1 MPSLAKNFLLSTLNS
16 KLFCIFARKIT
27 PNTNVMQQQ
36 RIVFIDY
43 IRVIACFLVMLV
55 HASENFYGADASG
68 LAGNMSMLLNESNR
82 FWVAFYDGGVA
93 RTCVPLFMVV
103 SAFLLAPLPDGTSMT
118 DFYLH
123 RARRIIPPVLLF
135 MIIYAFLPM
144 AWGAITWEQAQ
155 QDLLTI
161 PFNFTSMTGHLWF
174 IYPLLSLYIIIPVIS
189 PWLRQASA
197 RDERIFLGFWV
208 FSTFAHY
215 LHLFVS
221 QELWGECF
229 WNRYGMFWYV
239 SGFLGYLVMAHYIR
253 IHLQWSR
260 SKKLRIGTLCFLAG
274 AAFTAWGFWMR
285 GIPGQAI
292 ETPLL
297 EWTWEF
303 CTPNVALA
311 TFGAFLLFSCIQQ
324 KKAPSLITG
333 VSKLTFGIY
342 LMHML
347 FLAPIANAIIA
358 GDAANPLLPV
368 WLAIPVIAILSYL
381 CCTLTTKLISLIPG
395 HKWLIG

>member
-1 MPSLAKNFLLSTLNS
+1 
-16 KLFCIFARKIT
+16 
-27 PNTNVMQQQ
+27 MQQQ
-36 RIVFIDY
+36 RIVFLDY
-43 IRVIACFLVMLV
+43 IRVIACFMVMLV

-68 LAGNMSMLLNESNR
+68 LASNMSVLLNEQNR

-103 SAFLLAPLPDGTSMT
+103 SAFLLAPMPAGATMSG
-118 DFYLH
+118 FYLH
-123 RARRIIPPVLLF
+123 RVRRIIPPVLAF
-135 MIIYAFLPM
+135 MVIYAFLPM
-144 AWGAITWEQAQ
+144 AWGAITWEQSI
-155 QDLLTI
+155 QDLMTI

-208 FSTFAHY
+208 ASTFTHY
-215 LHLFVS
+215 LHLFVA

-229 WNRYGMFWYV
+229 WNRYGMLWYV

-253 IHLQWSR
+253 VHLQWSR
-260 SKKLRIGTLCFLAG
+260 SRKLRTGILCFLAG
-274 AAFTAWGFWMR
+274 AVFTAWGFWWK
-285 GIPGQAI
+285 GVPGQYI

-297 EWTWEF
+297 EWAWEF

-311 TFGAFLLFSCIQQ
+311 TFGAFLLFSCIEQ
-324 KKAPSLITG
+324 KQAPRLITG
-333 VSKLTFGIY
+333 VSKLTFGMY

-347 FLAPIANAIIA
+347 FLAPIATAITA
-358 GDAANPLLPV
+358 GDRANPLLPV
-368 WLAIPVIAILSYL
+368 WLAIPVIAALSYL
-381 CCTLTTKLISLIPG
+381 CCVVTTKLISLIPG